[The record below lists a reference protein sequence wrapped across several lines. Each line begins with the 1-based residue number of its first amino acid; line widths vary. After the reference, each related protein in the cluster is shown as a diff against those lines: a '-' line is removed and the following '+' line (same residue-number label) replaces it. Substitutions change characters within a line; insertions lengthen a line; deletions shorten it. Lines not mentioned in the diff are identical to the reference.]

1 MNSSV
6 LLPVSPDYAIMNRAI
21 FYKTIRYTDDILCRA
36 TLYPMKIHAIQRP
49 LSTARA
55 QRCCECDALFTLP
68 PLGGNQTA
76 YCPRCNAKIT
86 NGRDWSLTRLTAMA
100 CAMLLLIPFA
110 FTEPLI
116 SIRLLGTRIDASLLA
131 GIWQMSRQGDPIT
144 ASMVAFC
151 VLAAPVTLTFSIL
164 YLRIGSRIG
173 INLRPI
179 LLILE
184 RLKEWV
190 MLDIYLIGMVV
201 ACIKVK
207 EYADIMPGTGLVAYL
222 ALTLL
227 SILTLVHLNLEQ
239 LWERFYPQEQPPG
252 PQETLRV
259 CLSCHYTGHP
269 DSHGR
274 CPRCH
279 TPLRHRRRHSL
290 QKTWAALIA
299 AIVLLLP
306 ANLLPISIVYANGA
320 RIEDTIFSGVVSL
333 ASSGNFPIAAVVFIA
348 SVLVPF
354 TKVIVLITLLLSI
367 HLKTQH
373 SLKTRMRLL
382 RLITWIGRW
391 SMLDLFVIA
400 LMMSLINRDQLF
412 SFTMGPAAFYFG
424 SAVILTILAVEWL
437 DSRLIWD
444 AYATGNTEYT
454 D

>member
-1 MNSSV
+1 MNS
-6 LLPVSPDYAIMNRAI
+6 PVSPDYAIMNRAI

-76 YCPRCNAKIT
+76 YCPRCNAQIT
-86 NGRDWSLTRLTAMA
+86 SGRDWSLTRLTAMA

-190 MLDIYLIGMVV
+190 MLDIYLIGMAV

-207 EYADIMPGTGLVAYL
+207 EYADIMPGTGLIAYL

-412 SFTMGPAAFYFG
+412 SFTMGAAAFYFG

>member
-1 MNSSV
+1 
-6 LLPVSPDYAIMNRAI
+6 
-21 FYKTIRYTDDILCRA
+21 
-36 TLYPMKIHAIQRP
+36 MKIHAIQRP

-76 YCPRCNAKIT
+76 YCPRCNAQIT
-86 NGRDWSLTRLTAMA
+86 SGRDWSLTRLTAMA
-100 CAMLLLIPFA
+100 CAMLLLMPFA

-151 VLAAPVTLTFSIL
+151 ILAAPVTLTFSIL

-190 MLDIYLIGMVV
+190 MLDIYLIGMAV

-207 EYADIMPGTGLVAYL
+207 EYADIMPGTGLIAYL

>member
-1 MNSSV
+1 MLGLYKIIIKYPWRQGYSSV
-6 LLPVSPDYAIMNRAI
+6 MLQKSYLCYEFTCFARLRHHEPCY

-76 YCPRCNAKIT
+76 YCPRCNAQIT
-86 NGRDWSLTRLTAMA
+86 SGRDWSLTRLTAMA

-190 MLDIYLIGMVV
+190 MLDIYLIGMAV

-207 EYADIMPGTGLVAYL
+207 EYADIMPGTGLIAYL
-222 ALTLL
+222 TLTLL

-412 SFTMGPAAFYFG
+412 PSLWGQQP
-424 SAVILTILAVEWL
+424 SILGL
-437 DSRLIWD
+437 RLF
-444 AYATGNTEYT
+444 
-454 D
+454 

>member
-1 MNSSV
+1 
-6 LLPVSPDYAIMNRAI
+6 
-21 FYKTIRYTDDILCRA
+21 
-36 TLYPMKIHAIQRP
+36 
-49 LSTARA
+49 
-55 QRCCECDALFTLP
+55 
-68 PLGGNQTA
+68 
-76 YCPRCNAKIT
+76 
-86 NGRDWSLTRLTAMA
+86 
-100 CAMLLLIPFA
+100 MLLLMPFA
-110 FTEPLI
+110 FIEPLI
-116 SIRLLGTRIDASLLA
+116 TIRLLGTRIDASLLE
-131 GIWQMSRQGDPIT
+131 GIWQMSSQGDPIT
-144 ASMVAFC
+144 ASIVAFC
-151 VLAAPVTLTFSIL
+151 TLGAPITLTVSIL

-173 INLRPI
+173 MNLRPI
-179 LLILE
+179 LLMLE

-190 MLDIYLIGMVV
+190 MLDIYLIGMAV

-207 EYADIMPGTGLVAYL
+207 EYADIMPGSGLIAYL
-222 ALTLL
+222 TLTLL
-227 SILTLVHLNLEQ
+227 SILALVHLNLEQ

-252 PQETLRV
+252 PRETLRV
-259 CLSCHYTGHP
+259 CLSCQYTGHP
-269 DSHGR
+269 DALGR

-279 TPLRHRRRHSL
+279 TPLRHRRRHSI

-299 AIVLLLP
+299 SIILLLP
-306 ANLLPISIVYANGA
+306 ANLLPISIVYANGT
-320 RIEDTIFSGVVSL
+320 RMEDTIFSGVVSL
-333 ASSGNFPIAAVVFIA
+333 ASSGNLPIAAVVFIA

-400 LMMSLINRDQLF
+400 LMMSLINRDQLL

-444 AYATGNTEYT
+444 AHATGNAEYT